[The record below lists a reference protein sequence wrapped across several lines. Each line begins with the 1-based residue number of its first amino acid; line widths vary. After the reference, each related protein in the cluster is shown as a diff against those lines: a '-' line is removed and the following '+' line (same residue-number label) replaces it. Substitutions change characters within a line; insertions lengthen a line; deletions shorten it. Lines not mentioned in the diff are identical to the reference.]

1 MIGVA
6 IGLGNFW
13 RFPYLVGRFG
23 GAAFV
28 AVYLVLV
35 VIIGVPG
42 LMAEWT
48 LGRHTGRGTV
58 GAFERAGFP
67 GGRFVGWFMS
77 FMMMASAAY
86 YANAVGWVLAFA
98 GSNLL
103 RTVGLAGYDA
113 SRALPPDSGFV
124 PGAFLTQAT
133 CTILV
138 LGFCIFVL
146 LRGLRAG
153 IENASRWLIP
163 ALFVILLVLIARG
176 LMLPGAFDGVRWYLL
191 KFRPSDITGSV
202 MVAAL
207 GQLVFSIGLG
217 GTFMVTYGSYLSR
230 SENLGRSA
238 ILTAGADT
246 AAGLLAG
253 LAIFPAVF
261 ALGLE
266 PGSGPGLIFDTL
278 PRIFDAVPAG
288 HIFAALFFL
297 ALLSAALLSEIAAME
312 VMIAGLTDNTR
323 LTRRNATILT
333 AILVLALAVPPMVN
347 MRVFVP
353 WDLTFGSGMQTLGA
367 LFAVLTV
374 GWAMKRA
381 AVLEE
386 MGAHGTPAPRWLI
399 LWIRFVVPGC
409 ILTVGIM
416 WLLTDVLGRVRG
428 V

>member
-13 RFPYLVGRFG
+13 RFPYLVGKFG

-28 AVYLVLV
+28 LFYLVLV
-35 VIIGVPG
+35 LVIGVPG

-58 GAFERAGFP
+58 GAFERAGLP
-67 GGRFVGWFMS
+67 GGRFVGWFMF
-77 FMMMASAAY
+77 FMMMAAAAY
-86 YANAVGWVLAFA
+86 YTNAVGWVLAFA
-98 GSNLL
+98 ASNLL
-103 RTVGLAGYDA
+103 RAFGLAGFDA
-113 SRALPPDSGFV
+113 SRALPPASGLV
-124 PGAFLTQAT
+124 PRAFLTQIT
-133 CTILV
+133 CTLLV
-138 LGFCIFVL
+138 IGCCVAVL
-146 LRGLRAG
+146 LRGLRDG
-153 IENASRWLIP
+153 IEKASRLLIP
-163 ALFVILLVLIARG
+163 ALFLILLVLIARG
-176 LMLPGAFDGVRWYLL
+176 LMMPGAAAGVHWYLL
-191 KFRPSDITGSV
+191 KFKPSDLTPSV

-217 GTFMVTYGSYLSR
+217 GTFMITYGSYLSR
-230 SENLGRSA
+230 EENLGRSA
-238 ILTAGADT
+238 VLTAAADT
-246 AAGLLAG
+246 AAGVLAG

-266 PGSGPGLIFDTL
+266 PGSGPGLIFETL
-278 PRIFDAVPAG
+278 PRVFDAMPAG
-288 HIFAALFFL
+288 HLFATLFFVGL
-297 ALLSAALLSEIAAME
+297 FSVAFLSDIAAME

-323 LTRRNATILT
+323 FSRRNATLLI
-333 AILVLALAVPPMVN
+333 AVLVLALAIPSMLN
-347 MRVFVP
+347 MRVFIP

-374 GWAMKRA
+374 GWAMNRA

-386 MGAHGTPAPRWLI
+386 MGRHGDPAPRWLI

-409 ILTVGIM
+409 ILTVGVT
-416 WLLTDVLGRVRG
+416 WLLTDVLGRLRG